1 MELINVVHAPDG
13 EISDF
18 NADLFI
24 AATGYESRSICI
36 PEIISAK
43 NCKKAVIAYKDHK
56 SDVARPANDNFFKEN
71 GYEFIYATGFEIPEI
86 SHLFNQFQ
94 SQEIKL
100 MIDISVMTRQWY
112 HSMLKFISELRG
124 FSKITLKLVYCPTVF
139 SERIKIS
146 HKIELKKLS
155 MHKDTRI
162 SSAEKKP
169 SALIMGLGNE
179 VGISNKV
186 YAIIKP
192 AKMFLLHADPAL
204 NKEYIENIF
213 INNHSLINLIPIKD
227 LRSYPINNTAE
238 IYSLLLDLILPLRLD
253 YKIIIVPQGP
263 KILALMSMILQMSYP
278 DIELHFPHYKRKQ
291 IQDRVSFNDYTSVDL
306 NFESE

>member
-1 MELINVVHAPDG
+1 MELINVVHAPEG

-18 NADLFI
+18 NTDLFI
-24 AATGYESRSICI
+24 AATGYESRAICI
-36 PEIISAK
+36 PEMITAIS
-43 NCKKAVIAYKDHK
+43 CKKVVIAYKDHQ
-56 SDVARPANDNFFKEN
+56 SDVARPANDSFFREKE
-71 GYEFIYATGFEIPEI
+71 YEFIYATGFEVPEI
-86 SHLFNQFQ
+86 SHLFKQLPSGELN
-94 SQEIKL
+94 L
-100 MIDISVMTRQWY
+100 MIDISVMTRQWF
-112 HSMLKFISELRG
+112 HSMLKFISEIRG
-124 FSKITLKLVYCPTVF
+124 FRKITLKIVYCPSVF
-139 SERIKIS
+139 SEKINTS
-146 HKIELKKLS
+146 KKIALKKLS
-155 MHKDTRI
+155 MHEDKRN
-162 SSAEKKP
+162 SGAEKKP
-169 SALIMGLGNE
+169 SALILGLGNE

-192 AKMFLLHADPAL
+192 AKMFLLHADPPI

-227 LRSYPINNTAE
+227 LKSYSINDTAE

-291 IQDRVSFNDYTSVDL
+291 IQDRVSYNEYTSVDL
-306 NFESE
+306 YFESE